1 MPELRKLQEEF
12 LKYLTVSGGDIM
24 EAVVEQGNID
34 RKTRLDI
41 YQNAYNIRLKD
52 CIETDHPVLGLY
64 LGDDLFEQVVS
75 GYIQQHPSHY
85 PSLRSFCNLLPDF
98 LKHEEPF
105 KSNPIIGEIAA
116 FERKLLDVFD
126 AADSDSVTEIDLQ
139 ELPAERW
146 PDMKLA
152 FHPSV
157 RIFETHWNT
166 VECWQAIKNE
176 KAPPEA
182 IKQESCWI
190 LWRNSERLTQFR
202 SLTKNGFVLYQCFKD
217 HYTFADACELLKEHL
232 SEDQIGPVCV
242 DHLKQWFGLGMIQ
255 SVN

>member
-12 LKYLTVSGGDIM
+12 LKYLTVSVGDIM

-34 RKTRLDI
+34 RKTRLEI

-52 CIETDHPVLGLY
+52 CIEIDHPVLGLY
-64 LGDDLFEQVVS
+64 LGDDLFEQMVS
-75 GYIQQHPSHY
+75 GYIQQHPSHC
-85 PSLRSFCNLLPDF
+85 PSLRYFCNQLPDF

-105 KSNPIIGEIAA
+105 KSIPIIAEIAA

-126 AADSDSVTEIDLQ
+126 AADSNRTTEKDLQ
-139 ELPAERW
+139 HLPAERW
-146 PDMKLA
+146 PEMKLV

-166 VECWQAIKNE
+166 VECWRAIKNE
-176 KAPPEA
+176 KSPPEA
-182 IKQESCWI
+182 RKQESCWI
-190 LWRNSERLTQFR
+190 LWRNRERLTQFR
-202 SLTKNGFVLYQCFKD
+202 SLTRDGFVLYQCFKD
-217 HYTFADACELLKEHL
+217 QYTFADACELLKEHL
-232 SEDQIGPVCV
+232 SEHQIGPACV
-242 DHLKQWFGLGMIQ
+242 DHLKHWFGLGLIQ